1 MNLNIPA
8 IKERIAEAEPESVM
22 EMLYEFYREI
32 NRPEPE
38 EIKAQFSHLNDIL
51 SRLPLREMDEVWY
64 RICDLCTAYLR
75 MGYLD
80 GLGMGAKLMKELEE
94 YQ

>member
-1 MNLNIPA
+1 MNENISR
-8 IKERIAEAEPESVM
+8 IKECLAEAEPESVM

-51 SRLPLREMDEVWY
+51 SKLPLREMDEVWD
-64 RICDLCTAYLR
+64 RICDLCTAYLK
-75 MGYLD
+75 MAYLD
-80 GLGMGAKLMKELEE
+80 GLGMGAKLIKELDE
-94 YQ
+94 